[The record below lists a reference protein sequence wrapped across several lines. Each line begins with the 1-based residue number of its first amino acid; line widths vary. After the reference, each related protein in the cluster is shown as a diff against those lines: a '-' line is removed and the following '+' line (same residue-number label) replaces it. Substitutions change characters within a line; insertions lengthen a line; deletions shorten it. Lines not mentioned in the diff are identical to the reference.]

1 MSGGFVR
8 EGQLSVIG
16 VRLSARWAG
25 IGRVE
30 PMTGNRLRKAVFV
43 AVVLKSSK
51 EIEKM
56 RRAGQIVREVLE
68 LVRSLVKPGATTFDL
83 EKAADER
90 LKELGVKAAFKGYHG
105 FPCVLCT
112 SVNSEVVHGIPSPK
126 RVLKQGDIVSVDFGV
141 VVDGY
146 YGDSAITVPVGA
158 IDAKAARL
166 LKATEESLK
175 AGIAAVRPGATLGDV
190 GAAVQ
195 GVVEREG
202 FSVVRDF
209 VGHGIGSQMHE
220 DPQVPNF
227 GQAGQGMKLKAG
239 MVIAI
244 EPMVNAG
251 RPDVMVLDDGWTAVA
266 KDGSMSA
273 HFEHTVAVTA
283 DGARILTE

>member
-1 MSGGFVR
+1 M
-8 EGQLSVIG
+8 
-16 VRLSARWAG
+16 
-25 IGRVE
+25 
-30 PMTGNRLRKAVFV
+30 
-43 AVVLKSSK
+43 AVVLKSSR

-56 RRAGQIVREVLE
+56 RRAGQVVREVLE
-68 LVRSLVKPGATTFDL
+68 LVRGLVRPGATTLDL
-83 EKAADER
+83 ERAAEAR
-90 LKELGVKAAFKGYHG
+90 LNELGVKAAFKGYHG

-112 SVNSEVVHGIPSPK
+112 SVNSEVVHGIPSSK
-126 RVLKQGDIVSVDFGV
+126 RVLKDGDIVSVDFGV

-146 YGDSAITVPVGA
+146 YGDAAITVPVGEK
-158 IDAKAARL
+158 IDPTTARL
-166 LKATEESLK
+166 LEVTERSLH
-175 AGIAAVRPGATLGDV
+175 AGIAAVKPGNTLGDV

-195 GVVEREG
+195 KVVEAEG

-209 VGHGIGSQMHE
+209 VGHGIGVHMHE

-227 GQAGQGMKLKAG
+227 GQAGRGMKLKTG

-251 RPDVMVLDDGWTAVA
+251 KPDVQVLGDGWTAVA

-283 DGARILTE
+283 TGARVLTE

>member
-1 MSGGFVR
+1 M
-8 EGQLSVIG
+8 
-16 VRLSARWAG
+16 
-25 IGRVE
+25 GR
-30 PMTGNRLRKAVFV
+30 V
-43 AVVLKSSK
+43 AVVLKSSQ

-56 RRAGQIVREVLE
+56 RRAGQVVREVLE
-68 LVRSLVKPGATTFDL
+68 LVRSRVRPGATTYDL
-83 EKAADER
+83 EKAAQER
-90 LKELGVKAAFKGYHG
+90 LDKLGVKAAFKGYHG

-146 YGDSAITVPVGA
+146 YGDAAITVPVGA
-158 IDAKAARL
+158 VGPDAARL
-166 LKATEESLK
+166 LKVTEASLQ

-195 GVVEREG
+195 GVVEGEG

-209 VGHGIGSQMHE
+209 VGHGIGVHMHE

-227 GQAGQGMKLKAG
+227 GEAGRGMKLRAG

-251 RPDVMVLDDGWTAVA
+251 KPDVTVLPDGWTAVSA
-266 KDGSMSA
+266 DGSMSA